1 LVPPPDGALDG
12 EDVDGEPPAGGEGS
26 GVLVAGGGVVV
37 GGDADGGRSPGRSP
51 IRSLR
56 DSEQPA
62 IRVAP
67 VRSAVTAMSNFF
79 IGFYPPEGM
88 ASALRKR
95 LQAQCHRNAALIH

>member
-12 EDVDGEPPAGGEGS
+12 DDVDGEPPAGGEGS

-37 GGDADGGRSPGRSP
+37 GGEADGGRSPGRSP
-51 IRSLR
+51 IRSLP

-79 IGFYPPEGM
+79 IGFTLLRASLQPFAGGCK
-88 ASALRKR
+88 ASATETPP
-95 LQAQCHRNAALIH
+95 

>member
-1 LVPPPDGALDG
+1 LVPPPDGAFDG

-26 GVLVAGGGVVV
+26 GVLVAGGAGVV
-37 GGDADGGRSPGRSP
+37 GGEAAGGRSPGRSP

-67 VRSAVTAMSNFF
+67 VMSAVAAMSNFF
-79 IGFYPPEGM
+79 IGFTLLRAWLQPLVGGCKPSATETPP
-88 ASALRKR
+88 
-95 LQAQCHRNAALIH
+95 